1 MIEKMRWIRKP
12 DQVKIENNTIHL
24 TTDPHTDLW
33 QNTYYHFCNDSAP
46 LFLYDTDEK
55 FFTFTVKTDFTDSH
69 HRFDQCGVAV
79 YQDARNWLKASC
91 EYENESFSNL
101 GSVVTND
108 GYSDWA
114 VNEMPSDMKTVWY
127 RLSRRE
133 SDYRIEY
140 SLDGNVY
147 HMLRIAHLRRGE
159 GLIHIGIYA
168 CSPEDSSFTAVFSD
182 LSIGKCVWEAHVG
195 QKPDEPVLMPVY
207 NPFAYHRIHIVK
219 ADITGLKVD
228 AIVNAANEQ
237 LKEGGGVCG
246 AIFKKAG
253 RGKLR
258 EACRKI
264 GNCKTG
270 SVKITDGFDLPAEYI
285 IHAVGP
291 VWHGGDHDEK
301 DLLTSAYLNALHMAM
316 INGCS
321 SIAFPLISAG
331 IYGYPKQEAWRVAIE
346 SCMDFLDDFEECQMD
361 ITFAVIDDEMI
372 SMGKQILQDI
382 KKERGA

>member
-1 MIEKMRWIRKP
+1 MKGLKLVMTNVLDVLQERNYIEQMTHPEQIKELLGKESVPFYIGIDPTADSLHVGHFVSLMVASYMQKNGHKPIILVGGGTAIIGDPSGKTDMRKMLTKEDLDHNVACIKK
-12 DQVKIENNTIHL
+12 QV
-24 TTDPHTDLW
+24 
-33 QNTYYHFCNDSAP
+33 
-46 LFLYDTDEK
+46 EK
-55 FFTFTVKTDFTDSH
+55 FV
-69 HRFDQCGVAV
+69 
-79 YQDARNWLKASC
+79 
-91 EYENESFSNL
+91 SFE
-101 GSVVTND
+101 V
-108 GYSDWA
+108 
-114 VNEMPSDMKTVWY
+114 E
-127 RLSRRE
+127 
-133 SDYRIEY
+133 
-140 SLDGNVY
+140 
-147 HMLRIAHLRRGE
+147 
-159 GLIHIGIYA
+159 
-168 CSPEDSSFTAVFSD
+168 
-182 LSIGKCVWEAHVG
+182 
-195 QKPDEPVLMPVY
+195 
-207 NPFAYHRIHIVK
+207 
-219 ADITGLKVD
+219 
-228 AIVNAANEQ
+228 NAAIIVSNADW
-237 LKEGGGVCG
+237 LCGVCG

-270 SVKITDGFDLPAEYI
+270 GVKITDGFDLPAEYI

-291 VWHGGDHDEK
+291 VWQGGDHDEK

-361 ITFAVIDDEMI
+361 ITFAVIDDEML